1 MRLHV
6 SRVANT
12 TAARAAAVF
21 LLLAGL
27 TWLTAQLLVMQMSR
41 DFDAKSARHLAHE
54 VENIRGDIARTES
67 RLDAAVERV
76 AAKLTGNPAASRAA
90 MFAMLRGEANGVRQ
104 GIRIVAPNGDAIAW
118 WGEDLRTPGAT
129 SFEFDAT
136 NLYIVR
142 SRPLPN
148 PAVSVQAFERVPNQP
163 KLPGLFDLD
172 DDDWMSGTM
181 FHAGALRQE
190 RGSLRFIV
198 ERRPSATLWI
208 DLVPRPRAEVV
219 DAARTIGNDIAAVLL
234 ALGALALMAA
244 VRTTKWGTH
253 PVTTILLV
261 FAARAALLPIRVDQ
275 DPWQIFRFD
284 LFASRMLGPF
294 SRSPFDLLASAA
306 AILAIVIALTKV
318 RGRSMAMQIARTI
331 AALAMAGG
339 YMLFVRNLVD
349 NSRTSTVPDHILP
362 VSAAQGVLLAALLLF
377 GFALIQ
383 IT

>member
-1 MRLHV
+1 
-6 SRVANT
+6 
-12 TAARAAAVF
+12 
-21 LLLAGL
+21 
-27 TWLTAQLLVMQMSR
+27 
-41 DFDAKSARHLAHE
+41 
-54 VENIRGDIARTES
+54 
-67 RLDAAVERV
+67 
-76 AAKLTGNPAASRAA
+76 
-90 MFAMLRGEANGVRQ
+90 MFAMLHGEANGIHQ

-190 RGSLRFIV
+190 HGSLRFIV

-219 DAARTIGNDIAAVLL
+219 GAARTIGNDIAAVLL
-234 ALGALALMAA
+234 AMAALALLAG
-244 VRTTKWGTH
+244 VRRTRWGAH
-253 PVTTILLV
+253 PVVTIALV
-261 FAARAALLPIRVDQ
+261 FAARAALLPIHVDQ

-306 AILAIVIALTKV
+306 AILAIVIALTRV
-318 RGRSMAMQIARTI
+318 RGRSMMMQIARTVV
-331 AALAMAGG
+331 ALVAAGG
-339 YMLFVRNLVD
+339 YMIFVRNLVD
-349 NSRTSTVPDHILP
+349 NSRISTVPDHILP

-383 IT
+383 ITRHEASRIGTLIGIAIILIPAIVTAVNLGYTPKRAFIWIA